1 MDRLLDWIT
10 SLPKALQLL
19 LVFFIIGL
27 LGFSVWFFV
36 FAPEEEPV
44 QDLQRQV
51 LLEMPSATLDEDNSS
66 QMDTY
71 RRDRL
76 RSSVSASDYW
86 DNLGQDE
93 VGGLIVDG
101 DGGDASGAAPK
112 DEYLD
117 PEVYSPT
124 EIYQIQN
131 GTVTKAEVDAR
142 HARLA
147 QEAKAAAAAAPKPVN
162 QDSLYFAR
170 MEKAYQMAMK
180 YGGAPA
186 AAAPEET
193 AEKKEEEV
201 APRTI
206 NVEKE
211 RTYIPEQAMQSDGLI
226 SSLEQEKRGMTYSDG
241 DVQLTPVRA
250 TFLKTERVV
259 AGQRVI
265 MRLIEDLRLS
275 DGTMIP
281 ANTHVTGI
289 CEVGSRLDIS
299 VRTISYGGRIYRTDM
314 SVYDNDGTEGI
325 YCPVIERKKG
335 KKAASRVAGQAASSA
350 ATLAATL
357 FTGNPLVGR
366 MASTGINELSGSV
379 LSDGSVAINVVA
391 GYEFYI
397 FENIKRNGKKNDRD

>member
-19 LVFFIIGL
+19 LVFLIIGL

-44 QDLQRQV
+44 QDPQRQV

-86 DNLGQDE
+86 DNLGEDE

-101 DGGDASGAAPK
+101 DSDDASGAAPK

-124 EIYQIQN
+124 EIYQIRN

-186 AAAPEET
+186 AAAPKET
-193 AEKKEEEV
+193 AEKKEEE

-226 SSLEQEKRGMTYSDG
+226 SSLEQE
-241 DVQLTPVRA
+241 
-250 TFLKTERVV
+250 
-259 AGQRVI
+259 
-265 MRLIEDLRLS
+265 
-275 DGTMIP
+275 
-281 ANTHVTGI
+281 
-289 CEVGSRLDIS
+289 
-299 VRTISYGGRIYRTDM
+299 
-314 SVYDNDGTEGI
+314 
-325 YCPVIERKKG
+325 
-335 KKAASRVAGQAASSA
+335 
-350 ATLAATL
+350 
-357 FTGNPLVGR
+357 
-366 MASTGINELSGSV
+366 
-379 LSDGSVAINVVA
+379 
-391 GYEFYI
+391 
-397 FENIKRNGKKNDRD
+397 